1 MQETDTAF
9 ICLFLLLFQL
19 DTAQLHLGV
28 DSLDGL
34 RNWHRALLLKADD
47 ILNLTLLDI
56 TRTICYLLQIVL

>member
-1 MQETDTAF
+1 MQETDTASV
-9 ICLFLLLFQL
+9 CLLLLFQL

-34 RNWHRALLLKADD
+34 RNWRCALLFKTND

-56 TRTICYLLQIVL
+56 IRTIRYLLQIVL

>member
-34 RNWHRALLLKADD
+34 RNWRRALLLKADD

-56 TRTICYLLQIVL
+56 TRPICYLLQIVL

>member
-34 RNWHRALLLKADD
+34 RNWRRTLLLKADD

-56 TRTICYLLQIVL
+56 IRTIRYLLQIVL